1 MGFFLKSFAPEKW
14 VPFGAEYNA
23 LVIVDIRPLSG
34 SGNPRDISKSV
45 DRPSKS
51 HKFSKVNCKSKDYLK

>member
-1 MGFFLKSFAPEKW
+1 MTLKKKKGGKTLKICLKSFAPEKW

-34 SGNPRDISKSV
+34 SGNPRDILIRI
-45 DRPSKS
+45 DRLS
-51 HKFSKVNCKSKDYLK
+51 